1 MDANIFWEI
10 IGYYN
15 SKTIL
20 VQIIFF
26 CLLVFSFVLS
36 YTGKIKW
43 LVKMIL
49 GIINIYMGIIFFG
62 YYSTE
67 KIQKY
72 FALPLF
78 IICGFLFIF
87 ECIKN
92 KDDVIEKINKWQ
104 IIFLILYIMYPVI
117 SIFLGNKFPKMVT
130 YIMPCPLI
138 SLSIIL
144 YSGYRIKNKLLLVIM
159 SLWCLTGIKAFF
171 FNAYED
177 IILLVC
183 GIYCII
189 VLLKQYKII
198 KINVG
203 KII

>member
-1 MDANIFWEI
+1 
-10 IGYYN
+10 
-15 SKTIL
+15 
-20 VQIIFF
+20 
-26 CLLVFSFVLS
+26 
-36 YTGKIKW
+36 
-43 LVKMIL
+43 
-49 GIINIYMGIIFFG
+49 MGIIFFG
-62 YYSTE
+62 YYGTE

-104 IIFLILYIMYPVI
+104 IILLILFIMYPII
-117 SIFLGNKFPKMVT
+117 SILLGNKFPKMVT

-159 SLWCLTGIKAFF
+159 SLWGLTGIKAFF

-177 IILLVC
+177 IILLAC

-189 VLLKQYKII
+189 ILLKQYKII
-198 KINVG
+198 KINDR
-203 KII
+203 

>member
-20 VQIIFF
+20 IQIIFF
-26 CLLVFSFVLS
+26 CLLVFSFILS

-62 YYSTE
+62 YYGTE

-92 KDDVIEKINKWQ
+92 KNDVIEKINKRQ
-104 IIFLILYIMYPVI
+104 IILLILYIMYPII
-117 SIFLGNKFPKMVT
+117 SILLGNKFPKMVT

-138 SLSIIL
+138 SISIIL
-144 YSGYRIKNKLLLVIM
+144 YSGYKIKSKLLLMIM
-159 SLWCLTGIKAFF
+159 SLWGLTGIKAFF
-171 FNAYED
+171 YNAYED

-189 VLLKQYKII
+189 ILLKQYKII
-198 KINVG
+198 KSNVG

>member
-20 VQIIFF
+20 IQIIFF
-26 CLLVFSFVLS
+26 CLLVFSFILS

-62 YYSTE
+62 YYGTE

-92 KDDVIEKINKWQ
+92 KNDVIEKINKWQ
-104 IIFLILYIMYPVI
+104 IILLILYIMYPII
-117 SIFLGNKFPKMVT
+117 SILLGNKFPKMVT

-159 SLWCLTGIKAFF
+159 SLWGLTGIKAFF